1 MKKIMMALGVC
12 GLLGACDAQPQGAQ
26 NGDTVVINFAG
37 FLDGV
42 QFPGG
47 TAENFPLTLGSGQFV
62 PGFEDQ
68 VVGMTEGEERDI
80 NITFPTEYVPE
91 LAGKDV
97 GFKVNMRYREDHC
110 MFMTTH
116 LPMLLSYTVL
126 NLRLSPGNTTQ
137 PRRRCMFLT
146 VQ

>member
-1 MKKIMMALGVC
+1 MKKLMIALGLC
-12 GLLGACDAQPQGAQ
+12 GVLGACDSNAGAK

-47 TAENFPLTLGSGQFV
+47 TAEGFPLKLGSGQFV

-68 VVGMTEGEERDI
+68 LIGAVKGEERAV

-97 GFKVNMRYREDHC
+97 VFNV
-110 MFMTTH
+110 
-116 LPMLLSYTVL
+116 TV
-126 NLRLSPGNTTQ
+126 
-137 PRRRCMFLT
+137 
-146 VQ
+146 VDIIEAE